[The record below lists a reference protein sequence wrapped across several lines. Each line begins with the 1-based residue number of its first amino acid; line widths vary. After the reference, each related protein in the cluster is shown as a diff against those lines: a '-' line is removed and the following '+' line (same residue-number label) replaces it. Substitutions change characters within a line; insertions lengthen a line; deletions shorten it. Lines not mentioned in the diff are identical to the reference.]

1 MFGEK
6 IVIFDIKYEG
16 FVPTALEKDRVSKTP
31 RHSESHY
38 FQTLAPNTTAFFSAF
53 SKVLASDTAGAD
65 QPEPSGTTLDL
76 FGV

>member
-16 FVPTALEKDRVSKTP
+16 FVPTKKDGARKTP
-31 RHSESHY
+31 RHSECHY

-53 SKVLASDTAGAD
+53 SKVLAPDTAGAV